1 MGFARTLLALAAL
14 RAFLLRQSYR
24 WHQTLRRTLYLQLA
38 LDSNRKSAVY
48 FVVEEIEFSTD
59 EQKPLT
65 VIIGKNGG
73 GKTTLVN
80 AINWCFYENKPRGIK
95 SDGSLPIINLS
106 YLKEQGKDKTARTS
120 VTVILQVGDEQYSIS
135 RTLTVMTHDL
145 EFEKTDDG
153 LEILKMTI
161 LNGYNIPS
169 GYEILSDET
178 TFVILRKGPNDT
190 DFHQI
195 STEPNVKMNEILPRD
210 LPVFFLDGEFL
221 ESLGYNNQYQD
232 RLKQFSN
239 QSVEQRAN
247 LVDKMNEFKG
257 RSVNYR
263 RHEMQNSKF
272 IFDETGNLH
281 LVRTDGLDEIV
292 HLAAAE
298 SFFVNLIWVLAV
310 KHFVA
315 PNSFLVLD
323 GITGRLS
330 SDKMGTLMSLLFCLG
345 DSSQIIWLVSDYE
358 WDVSSKPG
366 SPQDG
371 SGSSSPP
378 TYPDLRELVLKK
390 QVLRKEYKIYFK
402 H

>member
-1 MGFARTLLALAAL
+1 MYKIKKLTMENFGVFKKK
-14 RAFLLRQSYR
+14 Q
-24 WHQTLRRTLYLQLA
+24 
-38 LDSNRKSAVY
+38 
-48 FVVEEIEFSTD
+48 EIEFSTD

-65 VIIGKNGG
+65 VIIGQNGA

-106 YLKEQGKDKTARTS
+106 YLKEQGKDKTVRTS
-120 VTVILQVGDEQYSIS
+120 VNVILQVGDEQYSIS
-135 RTLTVMTHDL
+135 RTLTVMIHDL
-145 EFEKTDDG
+145 EFEKMDG
-153 LEILKMTI
+153 GHAMKMTI

-169 GYEILSDET
+169 GCEILSDET
-178 TFVILRKGPNDT
+178 TFVISRKGPNDT

-221 ESLGYNNQYQD
+221 ESLRYNNQYQD
-232 RLKQFSN
+232 RLTQFSN

-257 RSVNYR
+257 MGVNYR

-272 IFDETGNLH
+272 VFDETGNLR
-281 LVRTDGLDEIV
+281 LVDEDGFDCIGS
-292 HLAAAE
+292 LAAAE
-298 SFFVNLIWVLAV
+298 SLFVNLIWVLAV
-310 KHFVA
+310 RHFVA

-323 GITGRLS
+323 GVAGRLAWE
-330 SDKMGTLMSLLFCLG
+330 KRGTLISLLFSLG
-345 DSSQIIWLVSDYE
+345 DSSQIIWLVTDNE
-358 WDVSSKPG
+358 WDVSSKLG

-378 TYPDLRELVLKK
+378 TYPDLGEKAIPTMRELVLEK
-390 QVLRKEYKIYFK
+390 QVLGKEYKISSNHEDWSSDVSEYV
-402 H
+402 

>member
-1 MGFARTLLALAAL
+1 MYKIKKLTMENFGVFKKK
-14 RAFLLRQSYR
+14 Q
-24 WHQTLRRTLYLQLA
+24 
-38 LDSNRKSAVY
+38 
-48 FVVEEIEFSTD
+48 EIEFSTD

-65 VIIGKNGG
+65 VIIGQNGA

-120 VTVILQVGDEQYSIS
+120 VTVILQVGDEQYGIS

-153 LEILKMTI
+153 LEIVKMTI
-161 LNGYNIPS
+161 LNGYNMPS

-178 TFVILRKGPNDT
+178 SFVISRKGPNDT

-221 ESLGYNNQYQD
+221 ESLRYNNRYQD

-247 LVDKMNEFKG
+247 LADKMNEFKG
-257 RSVNYR
+257 RGVNYR

-272 IFDETGNLH
+272 VFDETGNLH
-281 LVRTDGLDEIV
+281 LVDENGFDCIGS
-292 HLAAAE
+292 LAASE
-298 SFFVNLIWVLAV
+298 SLFVNLIWVLAV
-310 KHFVA
+310 RHFVA

-323 GITGRLS
+323 GITGKLS
-330 SDKMGTLMSLLFCLG
+330 SEKRGTLISLLFCLG
-345 DSSQIIWLVSDYE
+345 DSSQIIWLEDDLTWKREGFY
-358 WDVSSKPG
+358 
-366 SPQDG
+366 DG
-371 SGSSSPP
+371 EKSIAS
-378 TYPDLRELVLKK
+378 LRELVLEK
-390 QVLRKEYKIYFK
+390 QVLGKEYKISSN
-402 H
+402 HEDWSSDVSENV

>member
-1 MGFARTLLALAAL
+1 MYKIKKLTMENFGVFKKK
-14 RAFLLRQSYR
+14 
-24 WHQTLRRTLYLQLA
+24 H
-38 LDSNRKSAVY
+38 
-48 FVVEEIEFSTD
+48 EIEFSTD

-120 VTVILQVGDEQYSIS
+120 VKVILQVEDEQYSIS

-145 EFEKTDDG
+145 EFEKVYDG
-153 LEILKMTI
+153 LEIVKMTI
-161 LNGYNIPS
+161 LNGYNMPS

-195 STEPNVKMNEILPRD
+195 STGVPMTNRVIMNEILPRD
-210 LPVFFLDGEFL
+210 FLVFPDMERWGD
-221 ESLGYNNQYQD
+221 YIKQTPD

-239 QSVEQRAN
+239 QSVA
-247 LVDKMNEFKG
+247 DKMNEFKDKSFG
-257 RSVNYR
+257 AYK
-263 RHEMQNSKF
+263 HHHSKF

-281 LVRTDGLDEIV
+281 LVQTDGLDEIGT
-292 HLAAAE
+292 LSAAE

-310 KHFVA
+310 RHFVA

-323 GITGRLS
+323 GVAGRLAWE
-330 SDKMGTLMSLLFCLG
+330 KRGTLISLLFSLG
-345 DSSQIIWLVSDYE
+345 DSSQIIWLVTDNE

-390 QVLRKEYKIYFK
+390 QLQYKISSIQLDCSSEVSENV
-402 H
+402 